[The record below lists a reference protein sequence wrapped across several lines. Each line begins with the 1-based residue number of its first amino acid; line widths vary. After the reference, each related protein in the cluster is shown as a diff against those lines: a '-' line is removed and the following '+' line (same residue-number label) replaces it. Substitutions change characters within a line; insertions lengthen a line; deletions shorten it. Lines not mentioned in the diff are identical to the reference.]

1 MNISTSECSS
11 GCESGWTNY
20 LDQSSYSAAEQ
31 FQKDG
36 SEDCRYKL
44 GANVEENGEDEDLSM
59 VSDASSGPPHFQEDD
74 AEDCFDET
82 GYFCYGSSVS
92 KQPNKTK
99 KEKKIKQ
106 QRGKQQFS
114 CPDDTAT
121 SPIMSFSKGKSA
133 LQKQFGFF
141 QSSASGKPASGATG
155 LPAASHDTENG
166 HACGPPKACLRP
178 GWAGPNPSP
187 NLVRDPRPMPLVL
200 EPDLP
205 SSTYQLALGPLKT
218 CPAWLAQGSV

>member
-74 AEDCFDET
+74 GEDCFDET

-121 SPIMSFSKGKSA
+121 SPIMSFSKKHVALSPNGASTEHTFSA
-133 LQKQFGFF
+133 TPFKKQFGFF

-166 HACGPPKACLRP
+166 HVKAK
-178 GWAGPNPSP
+178 GI
-187 NLVRDPRPMPLVL
+187 
-200 EPDLP
+200 
-205 SSTYQLALGPLKT
+205 
-218 CPAWLAQGSV
+218 

>member
-121 SPIMSFSKGKSA
+121 SPIMSFSKKHVALSPNGASTEHTFSATPFKGKSA

-155 LPAASHDTENG
+155 E
-166 HACGPPKACLRP
+166 
-178 GWAGPNPSP
+178 
-187 NLVRDPRPMPLVL
+187 PLYIHIRINYTWTFTVVL
-200 EPDLP
+200 LC
-205 SSTYQLALGPLKT
+205 SLHS
-218 CPAWLAQGSV
+218 